1 MVEQKDEILLTIFV
15 RSGRTSRRNKPRG
28 AGMVSNNQVKAF
40 NLEIPVE
47 AIDDLPER
55 LARTRYAGASVH

>member
-1 MVEQKDEILLTIFV
+1 
-15 RSGRTSRRNKPRG
+15 
-28 AGMVSNNQVKAF
+28 MVSNNQVKAF